1 MKVIILAAGRGSRMG
16 EKTANLPKCMMELA
30 GKTLLDRC
38 ITSLLVAGIERQEI
52 AIVTGYKREAIKVQG
67 VNYFHNAE
75 WERTNMF
82 ISLTK
87 AAEWL
92 KKEPCIISYADIVF
106 DPDVIKKLTL
116 ATGEFAITY
125 YTGYW
130 ELWSKR
136 FENPL
141 EDLETFKIKEGK
153 LVEIGLKPQSKEEVQ
168 GQYMGLLRFTPS
180 GWAKIEEAVKLP
192 MPKPVMK
199 LDMTTL
205 LQHLIKLG
213 NTIEVIKTDE
223 LWLECDNQVDVQVYE
238 KEYHDF
244 LIKN

>member
-1 MKVIILAAGRGSRMG
+1 
-16 EKTANLPKCMMELA
+16 MMELG
-30 GKTLLDRC
+30 GKTIIDRC
-38 ITSLLVAGIERQEI
+38 IENLTAAGIERPEI
-52 AIVTGYKREAIKVQG
+52 SIVTGYKREAIAIAG

-75 WERTNMF
+75 WESTNMF
-82 ISLTK
+82 VSLTK

-92 KKEPCIISYADIVF
+92 KQEPCIISYADIVF
-106 DPDVIKKLTL
+106 APSVIKKLTQ

-130 ELWSKR
+130 DLWSKR

-141 EDLETFKIKEGK
+141 EDLETFKIQDGK

-168 GQYMGLLRFTPS
+168 GQYMGLLRFTPA
-180 GWAKIEEAVKLP
+180 GWAKIEEAIKLP
-192 MPKPVMK
+192 MPKTVAK

-223 LWLECDNQVDVQVYE
+223 LWLECDNQFDIEVYE
-238 KEYHDF
+238 REYSV
-244 LIKN
+244 LL